1 MYVYIY
7 ISIYMYVCI
16 YIYIYISVMKHEGYR
31 SRTVRIQSTPNC
43 FNSAYNSTSCCLQ
56 LTAGDSPILCISNK
70 A

>member
-1 MYVYIY
+1 
-7 ISIYMYVCI
+7 
-16 YIYIYISVMKHEGYR
+16 MKHEGYR